1 MNTLAHLPTRAA
13 PQVFH
18 EPTKHQRA
26 GTVTP
31 AAVVIVPVPRGRA
44 EGLRAL
50 LFSLARSRG
59 AGDVPMAAGALAV
72 LVVSDHPDVR
82 QIVESMAPELPFP
95 LRIEPGPGDL
105 PLALR
110 LASDWAAALDA
121 PGVPVLIAAPGAP
134 VAPRWAHTL
143 LSALRDGAD
152 LVTHRAGWTARLAGT
167 PAEPLALSGRAQW
180 VLERWAAED
189 GPGPSPLQRP
199 ERAGLRVV
207 SV

>member
-1 MNTLAHLPTRAA
+1 M
-13 PQVFH
+13 
-18 EPTKHQRA
+18 
-26 GTVTP
+26 VTP
-31 AAVVIVPVPRGRA
+31 AAVVVVPVPRGEP

-50 LFSLARSRG
+50 LSSLARSRG
-59 AGDVPMAAGALAV
+59 AGDVPMAAGAFAV
-72 LVVSDHPDVR
+72 LVVSDHPDV
-82 QIVESMAPELPFP
+82 QPIVESMAPALPFP
-95 LRIEPGPGDL
+95 LRVEPGPGDL
-105 PLALR
+105 PPALR
-110 LASDWAAALDA
+110 QASDWAAALDA

-134 VAPRWAHTL
+134 VAPRWAHAL

-152 LVTHRAGWTARLAGT
+152 LVARKGGWKASLAAT

-180 VLERWAAED
+180 VVERWAAED